1 MDVDADERRLQEEV
15 IELDDDPF
23 AARLFATRA
32 EVFEAANSRAVEA
45 LDDSDDDDNPE
56 PSFLDDDP
64 AVRAAYIRCYIA
76 GAFQGA
82 TRPVVHSMLE
92 ASYALLSSASR
103 RSGLEFQGLE
113 KFARTQRTLERRLG
127 VNTDDII
134 QVFYICN
141 ICWRM
146 HNHEQVLNMD
156 SPACT
161 NDDCEGKVYTLK
173 RMQDGSEKRT
183 PIKIVSYVS
192 PVTAIKL
199 MLARRG
205 KYDQLQHWRREGDE
219 PGPGPPSTDRG
230 ESLQLDP
237 DRPMTD
243 IYDGWGWRAIQ
254 AGLVRQQRGEWD
266 LPEDVDVDN
275 IKQSFTKLDAG
286 LVFQKNTDWFQS
298 IKGSYSTGAIY
309 LSCLNNPR
317 SVRYLREETPLIYV
331 LPGPHEPNTEQLNE
345 VCKPFVGDFLE
356 LGKVVHGIVDHE
368 VSDLPAIRKVQGLA
382 SCTSKLFMCPEDTT
396 ESFALV
402 DPSAFDPSKYT
413 PRSDLRY
420 RKYAFHYATADAEHQ
435 EAIFDRRGVRW
446 SIFNLWPGW
455 MAAGSAPKDYMHG
468 MFLGACKHVTR
479 TILYSSGMFN
489 GINARS
495 TRQPLSIVNDTFDS
509 IWWPPSVGRVPKNLV
524 STGSGKADEW
534 RSLMSVLFIAVFAAW
549 NVDGAIPDADA
560 PQSATNT
567 NAAKSQKATHARLR
581 ARRVEFLEARVEN
594 PTEEDYE
601 EAHSKKTSR
610 NYREHYDALLK
621 FTVAVRILSAESISV
636 NDVERGTQ
644 LLCEAFQQ
652 WAAMGC
658 SLTPY
663 CHLMTHIKSQYLRL
677 GPIAYTTA
685 AWAYERNN
693 GDLKKVHHNGHTGG
707 ELEATMMRAWWKR
720 VRIVDLI
727 NNLESLPRPW
737 TAEDVESIELLHRC
751 MKGDMKASRG
761 TLETYMDRY
770 NAAANA
776 TPRVELPRQSQ
787 EVQLRN
793 FGISEGQP
801 LYGLTLQLLRDLW
814 APHMNIVADVSMAAD
829 ATRYHGRARTFT
841 NVIVGRRRFGVS
853 TRSRGI
859 AACYGYIDIRIPI
872 RIDYLITTSQTAPD
886 GTICTANIAFIRR
899 FARRADDMMRDV
911 DWAFWATDLGTE
923 IWHAGELGELEAVA
937 MERLSGQFEG
947 QEPDV
952 FDDDG

>member
-1 MDVDADERRLQEEV
+1 PA
-15 IELDDDPF
+15 
-23 AARLFATRA
+23 
-32 EVFEAANSRAVEA
+32 
-45 LDDSDDDDNPE
+45 
-56 PSFLDDDP
+56 FLDDDP
-64 AVRAAYIRCYIA
+64 AVRGAYIRALVA
-76 GAFQGA
+76 GRFQGA

-92 ASYALLSSASR
+92 SSYSLLSSASR
-103 RSGLEFQGLE
+103 RSGMEFRGLE
-113 KFARTQRTLERRLG
+113 RFARTQRTMERRLG

-134 QVFYICN
+134 QTFYICN
-141 ICWRM
+141 TCWRM
-146 HNHEQVLNMD
+146 HTHEQVIAMD
-156 SPACT
+156 SPTCT
-161 NDDCEGKVYTLK
+161 NDDCEGKVYTIK

-205 KYDQLQHWRREGDE
+205 KFDQLQHWRRVGDE
-219 PGPGPPSTDRG
+219 PGLGPPSTDRG

-254 AGLVRQQRGEWD
+254 AGLVRQQRGEWG

-275 IKQSFTKLDAG
+275 IKQSFTKLEAG
-286 LVFQKNTDWFQS
+286 LVFQKNTDWFQP
-298 IKGSYSTGAIY
+298 IKGVYSTGAIY

-317 SVRYLREETPLIYV
+317 SIRYLREETPLIYA
-331 LPGPHEPNTEQLNE
+331 LPGPHEPTTEQLNE

-356 LGKVVHGIVDHE
+356 LGRGLDVRVRDRPAKTIVHGIVDHE

-382 SCTSKLFMCPEDTT
+382 SCTSKFFMCPEDTT

-402 DPSAFDPSKYT
+402 DPSAFDPSSTSPPYILCYT

-420 RKYAFHYATADAEHQ
+420 RKYAFAHATADAEHQ

-446 SIFNLWPGW
+446 SILNLWPGW

-479 TILYSSGMFN
+479 TILYAGGMFN
-489 GINARS
+489 APSARSTS
-495 TRQPLSIVNDTFDS
+495 TRQPLKVVNDTFDK
-509 IWWPPSVGRVPKNLV
+509 IWWPPSVGRVPNNLV
-524 STGSGKADEW
+524 SAGSGKADEW
-534 RSLMSVLFIAVFAAW
+534 RSLISILFIAVFAAW
-549 NVDGAIPDADA
+549 NVDGEIPDTDA
-560 PQSATNT
+560 PSSASNT
-567 NAAKSQKATHARLR
+567 NAAKAQKATSARLR

-601 EAHSKKTSR
+601 RARSKKTSR
-610 NYREHYDALLK
+610 NYREHYEALLK

-644 LLCEAFQQ
+644 LLCEAFQM

-707 ELEATMMRAWWKR
+707 ELEATMMRAWWTR

-737 TAEDVESIELLHRC
+737 TVEDTESIELLHRC
-751 MKGDMKASRG
+751 MKGDMKATRG

-776 TPRVELPRQSQ
+776 TRMSRIPALQLSDDLPFSGARVELPRQSQ
-787 EVQLRN
+787 QVQLRD
-793 FGISEGQP
+793 FGRSEGQP
-801 LYGLTLQLLRDLW
+801 LYGLTLQLLHDLW
-814 APHMNIVADVSMAAD
+814 APHMNLVADVSTAHD
-829 ATRYHGRARTFT
+829 ATRYHGQARTFS

-853 TRSRGI
+853 TRSRGM
-859 AACYGYIDIRIPI
+859 AACYGYIDVRIPV
-872 RIDYLITTSQTAPD
+872 RIDYLITTSQTASN
-886 GTICTANIAFIRR
+886 GTTCTADIAFVRR
-899 FARRADDMMRDV
+899 F
-911 DWAFWATDLGTE
+911 
-923 IWHAGELGELEAVA
+923 
-937 MERLSGQFEG
+937 
-947 QEPDV
+947 
-952 FDDDG
+952 

>member
-1 MDVDADERRLQEEV
+1 DE
-15 IELDDDPF
+15 
-23 AARLFATRA
+23 
-32 EVFEAANSRAVEA
+32 
-45 LDDSDDDDNPE
+45 PE
-56 PSFLDDDP
+56 PAFLDDDP
-64 AVRAAYIRCYIA
+64 AVRGAYIRALVA
-76 GAFQGA
+76 GRFQGA

-92 ASYALLSSASR
+92 ASYMLLSSASR
-103 RSGLEFQGLE
+103 RSGLEFRGLE

-134 QVFYICN
+134 QTFYICDV
-141 ICWRM
+141 CWRM
-146 HNHEQVLNMD
+146 HTHEQVLKME
-156 SPACT
+156 SPSCPD
-161 NDDCEGKVYTLK
+161 NDCEGKVYTIK

-205 KYDQLQHWRREGDE
+205 KFDQLQHWRRVGDE
-219 PGPGPPSTDRG
+219 PGLGPPSTDRG

-254 AGLVRQQRGEWD
+254 AGLVRQQRGEWG

-275 IKQSFTKLDAG
+275 IKQSFTKLEAG
-286 LVFQKNTDWFQS
+286 LVFQKNTDWFQP
-298 IKGSYSTGAIY
+298 IKGVYSTGAIY

-317 SVRYLREETPLIYV
+317 SIRYLREETPLIYV
-331 LPGPHEPNTEQLNE
+331 LPGPHEPTTEQLNE
-345 VCKPFVGDFLE
+345 VCKPLVGDFLE
-356 LGKVVHGIVDHE
+356 LGRGLDFRVRDRPAKTVVHGIVDHE

-402 DPSAFDPSKYT
+402 DPSAFDPSSTSPSYCVASSTLTLLIEYT

-420 RKYAFHYATADAEHQ
+420 RKYAFHYASADAEHQ

-446 SIFNLWPGW
+446 SILNLWPGW

-468 MFLGACKHVTR
+468 MFLGVCKHVTR
-479 TILYSSGMFN
+479 TILYAGGMFN
-489 GINARS
+489 APSARSTS
-495 TRQPLSIVNDTFDS
+495 TRQPLKVVNDTFDK
-509 IWWPPSVGRVPKNLV
+509 IWWPPSVGRVPNNV
-524 STGSGKADEW
+524 SALQNSSVAGSGKADEW
-534 RSLMSVLFIAVFAAW
+534 RSLISILFIAVFAAW
-549 NVDGAIPDADA
+549 NVDGEIPDTDA
-560 PQSATNT
+560 PLSASNT
-567 NAAKSQKATHARLR
+567 NAAKAQKATNARLR

-601 EAHSKKTSR
+601 RARSKKTSR
-610 NYREHYDALLK
+610 NYREHYEALLK
-621 FTVAVRILSAESISV
+621 FTVAARILSAESISV

-644 LLCEAFQQ
+644 LLCEAFQM

-707 ELEATMMRAWWKR
+707 ELEATMMRAWWTR

-737 TAEDVESIELLHRC
+737 TVEDAESIELLHQC
-751 MKGDMKASRG
+751 MKGDMKARRG
-761 TLETYMDRY
+761 SLETYMDRY

-776 TPRVELPRQSQ
+776 TQ
-787 EVQLRN
+787 
-793 FGISEGQP
+793 GQP
-801 LYGLTLQLLRDLW
+801 LYGLTLKLLRDLW
-814 APHMNIVADVSMAAD
+814 APRMDLVADISMDAD
-829 ATRYHGRARTFT
+829 VTRTRYHGRARTFA

-859 AACYGYIDIRIPI
+859 AACFGYIDVRIPV
-872 RIDYLITTSQTAPD
+872 RIDYLMTTSQTAPD
-886 GTICTANIAFIRR
+886 GTTCTADIAFVRR
-899 FARRADDMMRDV
+899 FARRADDMMRNI
-911 DWAFWATDLGTE
+911 DWAFWATYLGTE
-923 IWHAGELGELEAVA
+923 IWHAEDLGDLEPVA
-937 MERLSGQFEG
+937 MERLSGHFIRCSLDIRRA
-947 QEPDV
+947 PYWTTTAHDH
-952 FDDDG
+952 